1 MKFALYV
8 RDEPLLTVEQFVH
21 RSSGLTAQ
29 ILGLEGRGLLREGY
43 AGDIVVLDPRR
54 YAARASYE
62 EPELYSEGVV
72 YAIVNGELAI
82 DRATATGALAGQAL
96 AHAPT
101 GGCE

>member
-8 RDEPLLTVEQFVH
+8 REQPLLTIEEFVH
-21 RSSGLTAQ
+21 RSSGLTAE
-29 ILGLEGRGLLREGY
+29 IFGIENRGLLREGY
-43 AGDIVVLDPRR
+43 AADIVVFDASR
-54 YAARASYE
+54 YAARATFE
-62 EPELYSEGVV
+62 EPELYSEGVRYV
-72 YAIVNGELAI
+72 IVNGELAI